1 MEFSTFILI
10 LFSILAAYLM
20 WIHFSLINRDFKQDL
35 ATAFKE
41 GSDPLFSEIF
51 SWMNNFKKDIEYQS
65 EKTLSSLHTQ
75 REEIDKQT
83 RIIIAQSDHLK
94 SLIASQNDYIR
105 QLQEERQRLQ
115 NELTKT
121 QNILNKTKRKLKDEG

>member
-10 LFSILAAYLM
+10 LFSILAIYLM
-20 WIHFSLINRDFKQDL
+20 WIHYSLIHRDFKQDL

-41 GSDPLFSEIF
+41 GSEPLFTEIF
-51 SWMNNFKKDIEYQS
+51 SWMNNFKKEINYQS
-65 EKTLSSLHTQ
+65 EKTLSSMHTQ

-94 SLIASQNDYIR
+94 SLVASQNDYIR
-105 QLQEERQRLQ
+105 QLQEERQHLQ
-115 NELTKT
+115 NELSKT
-121 QNILNKTKRKLKDEG
+121 QNILNKTKRKLKDES